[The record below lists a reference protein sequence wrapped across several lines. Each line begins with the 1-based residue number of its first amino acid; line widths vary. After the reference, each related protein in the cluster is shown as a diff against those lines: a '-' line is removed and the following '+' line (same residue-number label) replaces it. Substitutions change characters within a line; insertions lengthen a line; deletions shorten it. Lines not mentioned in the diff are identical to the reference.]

1 MDDLLGVEVEHAAG
15 HLPAPSDHL
24 WRQDLRLPLDVVIEG
39 PPRAE
44 LHDNTVAGGLG
55 AHTPVSVD
63 VCVEGGGGG
72 WVGSKWGKANYE
84 KDLFTTNTWL

>member
-15 HLPAPSDHL
+15 HLPAPPDHL
-24 WRQDLRLPLDVVIEG
+24 RRQDLRLPLDVVVES

-55 AHTPVSVD
+55 AHTPVSGGRG
-63 VCVEGGGGG
+63 VCVCVCGREGGRG
-72 WVGSKWGKANYE
+72 
-84 KDLFTTNTWL
+84 